1 MVITMIVI
9 IGLFV
14 KFYFN
19 GKFDSVETLQEY
31 MKTFGVFAPMV
42 LIGFQALQV
51 VVPVMPGLIGCAAGA
66 ILFGTMGGF
75 WCNYIG
81 ICAGSIVA
89 YFLARKF
96 GTDIVLTMFPREQ
109 YDKWCRILKKG
120 KYFGIFLFVATLL
133 PLFPD
138 DILCFVSGL
147 SSMTWQYFVVMIT
160 LARSVG
166 IAATCYSVNFIPFN
180 TWWGVLIWCAL
191 IALIA
196 VSFVAMYKNLD
207 ALNDF
212 FKRRFRVFRKT
223 RRAKNAAQT
232 STQTSTQTSA
242 RGGAQNKAEKKSA

>member
-1 MVITMIVI
+1 MTEWKNRVISIMVITMIVI

-138 DILCFVSGL
+138 DFLCYFSGL
-147 SSMTWQYFVVMIT
+147 IRMNCRKFFWIIILGKPWCI
-160 LARSVG
+160 LAYC
-166 IAATCYSVNFIPFN
+166 IAF
-180 TWWGVLIWCAL
+180 GLL
-191 IALIA
+191 
-196 VSFVAMYKNLD
+196 
-207 ALNDF
+207 
-212 FKRRFRVFRKT
+212 
-223 RRAKNAAQT
+223 
-232 STQTSTQTSA
+232 
-242 RGGAQNKAEKKSA
+242 